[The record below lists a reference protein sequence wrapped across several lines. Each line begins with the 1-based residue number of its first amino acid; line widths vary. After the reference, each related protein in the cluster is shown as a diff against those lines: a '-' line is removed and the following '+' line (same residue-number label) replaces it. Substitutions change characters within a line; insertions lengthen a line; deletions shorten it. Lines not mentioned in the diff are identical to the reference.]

1 MTRDNHITVTIPA
14 RLLKDVFANEHA
26 RGLLLLLDQAEEPVR
41 YSDARRSLD
50 LHPQQ
55 FQRALD
61 RLEDLGLLGMRAP
74 ADLNKGH
81 AERDYYV
88 FLELT
93 GLGEFAA
100 DLWDRIDE
108 GFSTLAREHGI
119 PEQAL
124 AAAAGSS

>member
-1 MTRDNHITVTIPA
+1 MTIPA
-14 RLLKDVFANEHA
+14 RLLRDVFANEHA
-26 RGLLLLLDQAEEPVR
+26 RGLLLLLSEADEPIR
-41 YSDARRSLD
+41 YSDARRRLE

-61 RLEDLGLLGMRAP
+61 RLEDLGLLGLKAP
-74 ADLNKGH
+74 ADLNKEH

-93 GLGEFAA
+93 GLGTFAA
-100 DLWDRIDE
+100 ELWDRIDQ
-108 GFSTLAREHGI
+108 GFTSLAREHGVS
-119 PEQAL
+119 EQAI